1 MLHFFDVE
9 GLLVRRW
16 VPGQR
21 RMAME
26 VWTGVEWIRYS
37 DLDNLSRRGHRL
49 TSEQAVVLFQA
60 TRARSGPP
68 APFSDEEANRVMSSR
83 QRRA

>member
-21 RMAME
+21 RVAME
-26 VWTGVEWIRYS
+26 VWTGDGWTPYRDV
-37 DLDNLSRRGHRL
+37 DHLSRRGQRL
-49 TSEQAVVLFQA
+49 TYDQALA
-60 TRARSGPP
+60 LLHAARERSGTLERL
-68 APFSDEEANRVMSSR
+68 SDAEADVALSSR